1 MSFWKG
7 FLEWFCGKQETTT
20 SAQFSKMMKT
30 VSKMEEEGRKGKE
43 EQVTFLCCIVQ
54 AVIGILLL
62 IFVWKADLF
71 LEE

>member
-20 SAQFSKMMKT
+20 SAQFSRMMKT

-43 EQVTFLCCIVQ
+43 E
-54 AVIGILLL
+54 
-62 IFVWKADLF
+62 
-71 LEE
+71 